1 MKKFFRVPPAF
12 PILFTLIAGV
22 LHNTT
27 WTFEPLNDPW
37 NFISGGIIIAIAILM
52 FVIAITTFRR
62 RGESF
67 DIRRPTNRLV
77 TNGIYAS
84 SRNPAYL
91 AMLLAIFGIGCLAN
105 SLAIILAVI
114 PTFIAF
120 NWYTV
125 PREERYLARTLGQEY
140 EEYKRRVRRW
150 L

>member
-22 LHNTT
+22 VHSTV
-27 WTFEPLNDPW
+27 WAFEPLNDPW
-37 NFISGGIIIAIAILM
+37 NYISGGFIIAIAILM
-52 FVIAITTFRR
+52 FVIAVMTFRR

-67 DIRRPTNRLV
+67 DIRRPTSQLV

-91 AMLLAIFGIGCLAN
+91 AMLLAIFGIGCVAN

-125 PREERYLARTLGQEY
+125 PREERYLRRTIGHEY
-140 EEYKRRVRRW
+140 DEYTKRVRRW

>member
-22 LHNTT
+22 IHSTI
-27 WTFEPLNDPW
+27 WAFEPLNAPW
-37 NFISGGIIIAIAILM
+37 NFISGGFIIAIAILM
-52 FVIAITTFRR
+52 FAVSVLTFRKH
-62 RGESF
+62 GESF
-67 DIRRPTNRLV
+67 DIRRPTSQLV
-77 TNGIYAS
+77 TDGIYSS

-91 AMLLAIFGIGCLAN
+91 AMMMMIFGVGCLTN
-105 SLAIILAVI
+105 SLAIILAIV

-125 PREERYLARTLGQEY
+125 PREERYLNQNLGYEY
-140 EEYKRRVRRW
+140 EEYKNRVRRW

>member
-1 MKKFFRVPPAF
+1 M
-12 PILFTLIAGV
+12 
-22 LHNTT
+22 
-27 WTFEPLNDPW
+27 FEPLTNPW
-37 NFISGGIIIAIAILM
+37 NFISGGFIIAIAILM
-52 FVIAITTFRR
+52 LVLSVMTFRR

-67 DIRRPTNRLV
+67 DIRQPTNQLV
-77 TNGIYAS
+77 ANGIYAS

-114 PTFIAF
+114 PTFVAF

-140 EEYKRRVRRW
+140 AEYKRRVRRW